1 MEKQYLYN
9 ETLDLGDKS
18 SGRIDVAQ
26 ELSLEERV
34 EVS

>member
-1 MEKQYLYN
+1 MEKLHLYN
-9 ETLDLGDKS
+9 ETLDLGDES
-18 SGRIDVAQ
+18 SGRIDITG